1 MTGFS
6 TNFYDYS
13 HENSFSQVLLRSDK
27 VSKGVIFCGKTY
39 DYLNLLRLCP
49 FQHQHWPEGRISLA
63 KNSMTVWW
71 IPIVMS
77 HWVCW
82 HFPMEKP
89 ILMSTCP
96 KPCTPGPFLG
106 INRTTFARPAS
117 VRIIHGWQ
125 QIRVEFFINLLDPK
139 ILPLMWLKGL
149 LKLWKELKN
158 ECRKRRYFARFWP

>member
-1 MTGFS
+1 MAGFS
-6 TNFYDYS
+6 TNFYDCWNPW
-13 HENSFSQVLLRSDK
+13 EDFLRFLRSGK
-27 VSKGVIFCGKTY
+27 MSKGVIFCGKTY